1 MTASQNSPSRHI
13 SKVAFFALRRCKQ
26 TAFMLDPGRYIYLR
40 RLRVD
45 AKATGHAF
53 TGVLKDYAI
62 RASGDAA
69 KLKPEALEPT
79 LITDH

>member
-1 MTASQNSPSRHI
+1 
-13 SKVAFFALRRCKQ
+13 
-26 TAFMLDPGRYIYLR
+26 MLDPGRYIYLR

-69 KLKPEALEPT
+69 KLKPEALELT